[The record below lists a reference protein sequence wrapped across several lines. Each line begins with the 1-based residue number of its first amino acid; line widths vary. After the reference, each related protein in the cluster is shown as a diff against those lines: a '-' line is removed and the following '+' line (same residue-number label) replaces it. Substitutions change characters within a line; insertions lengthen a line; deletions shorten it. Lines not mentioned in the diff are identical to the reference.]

1 MSLKDVAVEYTSY
14 GISTIAVGEKK
25 LPIGKWKESQ
35 FNIVPPNGNF
45 DKAVGIGVV
54 AGVVS
59 GNLFV
64 IDFDTKNDL
73 PTENSWEAFKKLL
86 SREQK
91 EVVKKC
97 LVESTPSGGKHLI
110 YRVDGII
117 GGNEKFA
124 MRKCTEQELTINPK
138 VKALCII
145 ESRSTGGY
153 AQVAPTEGYK
163 ILNGSFGNLPVLTQV
178 EHDGLV
184 SVVKSMDETN
194 MWGVAP
200 KEEKKLA
207 QQPKKFGVSVFE
219 AYNASADI
227 PQLLEDNGWSFIEKQ
242 GSNLRYRRPGTTDSR
257 TSADWHEEM
266 RLLHVFTSST
276 DFDPSKSYNSV
287 QVYTTLKYGR
297 RDKDTYKSAAK
308 DMREMGYGDSFNEIE
323 IQSQLRVEELDLNHL
338 ADLEEAELVLDE
350 IRRGEFAMGVGIG
363 MPALDSHWVY
373 KVGQFN
379 VINGH
384 ANVGKTTWLLWWFVM
399 LSVKHGFNWILCSVE
414 NDTWEFIKMIIE
426 FKMGRPI
433 TSLSDEEYNEAKKW
447 AHEHFLILNN
457 ERTYTYK
464 DILSISQQEMKNKAY
479 AGIMID
485 PFNGIEYLVD
495 ELKLYGQ
502 YTYHYRTANSY
513 RMFCKKTLCSI
524 YLVIHPQTNA
534 TRKTT
539 DGKID
544 APQAADA
551 EYGAMWFNRSWNYV
565 TAHRHTNA
573 EDWQTMYI
581 WTRKIKN
588 TFSGGKVTFNT
599 EPIKLR
605 MMDNKCGYTDEYG
618 RNTKALQSYSEPK
631 DSDSDLPPF

>member
-1 MSLKDVAVEYTSY
+1 MNLKEVAELYTSY
-14 GISTIAVGEKK
+14 NLSTIAIGEKK
-25 LPIGKWKESQ
+25 IPQGKWRQSQ
-35 FNIVPPNGNF
+35 FEIIPPNGNF
-45 DKAVGIGVV
+45 DSAVGIGIV

-73 PTENSWEAFKKLL
+73 PTENSWENFKKSLTKQ
-86 SREQK
+86 QK
-91 EVVKKC
+91 EIVKGC
-97 LVESTPSGGKHLI
+97 LVEETPSFGRHLI

-124 MRKCTEQELTINPK
+124 MRPATREELLISPK
-138 VKALCII
+138 TKALCTI

-153 AQVAPTEGYK
+153 VQVAPTTGYK
-163 ILNGSFGNLPVLTQV
+163 ILNGSFAYLPVLTQA
-178 EHDGLV
+178 EHDSLV
-184 SVVKSMDETN
+184 NTCKQLDQTN
-194 MWGVAP
+194 LWKIEP
-200 KEEKKLA
+200 IKERQLA
-207 QQPKKFGVSVFE
+207 QQPKRMGVSTFD
-219 AYNASADI
+219 AYNQNADI
-227 PQLLEDNGWSFIEKQ
+227 PQFLEENGWIYVEKQ

-276 DFDPSKSYNSV
+276 EFEPSKSYNAV
-287 QVYTTLKYGR
+287 QVYTTIKYGR
-297 RDKDTYKSAAK
+297 RDRDTYKSAAK

-338 ADLEEAELVLDE
+338 ADLEEAEAVLDE
-350 IRRGEFAMGVGIG
+350 IRKGEFAMGVGIG
-363 MPALDSHWVY
+363 MQSLDDHWVY

-399 LSVKHGFNWILCSVE
+399 LSVKHGLNWILCSTE
-414 NDTWEFIKMIIE
+414 NDTWEFIKMVIE
-426 FKMGRPI
+426 FKLGRRI
-433 TSLSDEEYNEAKKW
+433 TDLTDEEYKEAKKW
-447 AHEHFLILNN
+447 ANDHFLILNN
-457 ERTYTYK
+457 DRTYTYK
-464 DILSISQQEMKNKAY
+464 DILSIAQQEMKNKAY

-485 PFNGIEYLVD
+485 PFNGIEYVVE

-551 EYGAMWFNRSWNYV
+551 EYGNMWFNRSWNYV

-573 EDWQTMYI
+573 DDWQTMYI

-588 TFSGGKVTFNT
+588 TFSGGKVTFGS
-599 EPIKLR
+599 EPIKLK
-605 MMDNKCGYTDEYG
+605 MMDNKCGYVDEYG
-618 RNTKALQSYSEPK
+618 RNTKSLQNYYEK
-631 DSDSDLPPF
+631 DEDTPTPF